1 MNEHERDEVLEKTI
15 KDIPQMSQVQY
26 STNTQLEYLRIVA
39 HKLGLYDGAD
49 VIKKLLENQE
59 QFSEETVKGFIIS
72 GLKLN
77 AVKYVRKFHPEHEM
91 RNLKPALDYVN
102 EIEANI
108 KRRQW

>member
-59 QFSEETVKGFIIS
+59 HGFWNSCVQRMGFTLEIVRS
-72 GLKLN
+72 GLAHSCQRG
-77 AVKYVRKFHPEHEM
+77 AVLRE
-91 RNLKPALDYVN
+91 
-102 EIEANI
+102 EIVL
-108 KRRQW
+108 